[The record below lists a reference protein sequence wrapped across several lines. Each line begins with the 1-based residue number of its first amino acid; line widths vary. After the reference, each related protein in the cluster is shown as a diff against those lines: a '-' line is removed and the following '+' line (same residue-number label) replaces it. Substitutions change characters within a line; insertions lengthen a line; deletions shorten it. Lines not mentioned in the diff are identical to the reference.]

1 MPIDCVLFCDTGIEF
16 PQMYEHIQKVEK
28 AVGIPITRVK
38 SEQSYEYLMLECPIE
53 RKDNSLSTKQGGNSS
68 NGYMVTMTMV
78 SAVTAFAEGGGG
90 GGAVDGEAA
99 FNQVIGFFATWI
111 GRIGLVVAFVGG
123 VMFALAIKNDD
134 AEAKTRGLMT
144 LASGFV
150 VFALT
155 LSLNLFGITA

>member
-1 MPIDCVLFCDTGIEF
+1 MENNIITTVPAAEGKKQNAERNPLARFFSGAKKKCR
-16 PQMYEHIQKVEK
+16 KV
-28 AVGIPITRVK
+28 ITTV
-38 SEQSYEYLMLECPIE
+38 
-53 RKDNSLSTKQGGNSS
+53 ST
-68 NGYMVTMTMV
+68 MVTMAMV
-78 SAVTAFAEGGGG
+78 SAVTAFAEGEGGG
-90 GGAVDGEAA
+90 GGGTVDGEAA

-155 LSLNLFGITA
+155 LSLDLFGITA

>member
-1 MPIDCVLFCDTGIEF
+1 MENNNIITTVPAAEGKKQNAERNPLARFFSGAKSKCK
-16 PQMYEHIQKVEK
+16 KVIT
-28 AVGIPITRVK
+28 AVT
-38 SEQSYEYLMLECPIE
+38 
-53 RKDNSLSTKQGGNSS
+53 T
-68 NGYMVTMTMV
+68 MVTMTMV
-78 SAVTAFAEGGGG
+78 SAVTAFAEGEGEGGV
-90 GGAVDGEAA
+90 VDGEAA
-99 FNQVIGFFATWI
+99 FNQVVGFFATWI

>member
-1 MPIDCVLFCDTGIEF
+1 MENNNIITTVLADDARPAAEGKKQDAERNPLARFFSDAKSKCK
-16 PQMYEHIQKVEK
+16 KVIT
-28 AVGIPITRVK
+28 AVT
-38 SEQSYEYLMLECPIE
+38 
-53 RKDNSLSTKQGGNSS
+53 T
-68 NGYMVTMTMV
+68 MVTMTMV

>member
-1 MPIDCVLFCDTGIEF
+1 MENNIITTVPAAEGKKQNAERNPLARFFSGAKKKCR
-16 PQMYEHIQKVEK
+16 KV
-28 AVGIPITRVK
+28 ITTV
-38 SEQSYEYLMLECPIE
+38 STML
-53 RKDNSLSTKQGGNSS
+53 
-68 NGYMVTMTMV
+68 TMAMV
-78 SAVTAFAEGGGG
+78 SAVTAFAEGEGGGG

>member
-1 MPIDCVLFCDTGIEF
+1 MENNIITTVPAAEGKKQNAERNPLARFFSGAKKKCR
-16 PQMYEHIQKVEK
+16 KV
-28 AVGIPITRVK
+28 IPTV
-38 SEQSYEYLMLECPIE
+38 
-53 RKDNSLSTKQGGNSS
+53 ST
-68 NGYMVTMTMV
+68 MVTMTMV
-78 SAVTAFAEGGGG
+78 SAVTAFAEGEGGGG

-99 FNQVIGFFATWI
+99 FNQVVGFFATWI

>member
-1 MPIDCVLFCDTGIEF
+1 MENKITLVARKERTNPIKRAF
-16 PQMYEHIQKVEK
+16 
-28 AVGIPITRVK
+28 AAA
-38 SEQSYEYLMLECPIE
+38 
-53 RKDNSLSTKQGGNSS
+53 STKVKRI
-68 NGYMVTMTMV
+68 VTTVTTMLTVTLMTTV
-78 SAVTAFAEGGGG
+78 SAFAAPAGGTGASAP
-90 GGAVDGEAA
+90 AVDGEAA
-99 FNQVIGFFATWI
+99 FNSVIGFFATWI

-155 LSLNLFGITA
+155 LSLHLFGITA

>member
-1 MPIDCVLFCDTGIEF
+1 MKKENNITAPAAEGKKQNAERNPIISRFSGKKFIATVI
-16 PQMYEHIQKVEK
+16 
-28 AVGIPITRVK
+28 
-38 SEQSYEYLMLECPIE
+38 
-53 RKDNSLSTKQGGNSS
+53 
-68 NGYMVTMTMV
+68 TMV
-78 SAVTAFAEGGGG
+78 AVCTLVSVTAFAAPAAGSN
-90 GGAVDGEAA
+90 AGEAA

-123 VMFALAIKNDD
+123 IMFALAIKNDD

-155 LSLNLFGITA
+155 LSLNLFGITP

>member
-1 MPIDCVLFCDTGIEF
+1 MENNNIITTVPAAEGKKQNAERNPLARFFSGAKKKCR
-16 PQMYEHIQKVEK
+16 KV
-28 AVGIPITRVK
+28 ITTV
-38 SEQSYEYLMLECPIE
+38 
-53 RKDNSLSTKQGGNSS
+53 ST
-68 NGYMVTMTMV
+68 MVTMAMV
-78 SAVTAFAEGGGG
+78 SAVTAFAEGEGGG
-90 GGAVDGEAA
+90 GGGTVDGEAA

>member
-1 MPIDCVLFCDTGIEF
+1 MENNIITTVPAAEGKKQNAERNPLARFFSGAKKKCR
-16 PQMYEHIQKVEK
+16 KV
-28 AVGIPITRVK
+28 ITTV
-38 SEQSYEYLMLECPIE
+38 
-53 RKDNSLSTKQGGNSS
+53 ST
-68 NGYMVTMTMV
+68 MVTM
-78 SAVTAFAEGGGG
+78 AVITAVPAFAEGEGGGG
-90 GGAVDGEAA
+90 GGTVDGEAA

>member
-1 MPIDCVLFCDTGIEF
+1 MENNIITAPAAEGKKQNAERNPLARLFSAAHRKCRKI
-16 PQMYEHIQKVEK
+16 
-28 AVGIPITRVK
+28 ITTV
-38 SEQSYEYLMLECPIE
+38 
-53 RKDNSLSTKQGGNSS
+53 TT
-68 NGYMVTMTMV
+68 MVTMTTV
-78 SAVTAFAEGGGG
+78 SAVNAFAEGGEGG
-90 GGAVDGEAA
+90 VVDGEAA
-99 FNQVIGFFATWI
+99 FNQVVGFFATWI

>member
-1 MPIDCVLFCDTGIEF
+1 MENT
-16 PQMYEHIQKVEK
+16 
-28 AVGIPITRVK
+28 ITTIAPAEEQTTKTARKNPVK
-38 SEQSYEYLMLECPIE
+38 SLFSAV
-53 RKDNSLSTKQGGNSS
+53 KAKTAK
-68 NGYMVTMTMV
+68 MVATVTATLTMAMTT
-78 SAVTAFAEGGGG
+78 AVTAFADDGD
-90 GGAVDGEAA
+90 APVDGDAA
-99 FNQVIGFFATWI
+99 FNEVIGFFATWI

-155 LSLNLFGITA
+155 LSLDLFGITG

>member
-1 MPIDCVLFCDTGIEF
+1 MENNIITTVPAAECKKQNAERNPLARFFSGAKSKCK
-16 PQMYEHIQKVEK
+16 KVIT
-28 AVGIPITRVK
+28 AVT
-38 SEQSYEYLMLECPIE
+38 
-53 RKDNSLSTKQGGNSS
+53 T
-68 NGYMVTMTMV
+68 MVTMTMV

>member
-1 MPIDCVLFCDTGIEF
+1 MENKTTTLAARKEQRTNPIKRA
-16 PQMYEHIQKVEK
+16 YS
-28 AVGIPITRVK
+28 AVSRQCKKIAMFVTTLLTM
-38 SEQSYEYLMLECPIE
+38 SLMT
-53 RKDNSLSTKQGGNSS
+53 S
-68 NGYMVTMTMV
+68 V
-78 SAVTAFAEGGGG
+78 SAFAADSGGGG
-90 GGAVDGEAA
+90 TVDGEAA
-99 FNQVIGFFATWI
+99 FNSVIGFFATWI

-155 LSLNLFGITA
+155 LSLDLFGITG

>member
-1 MPIDCVLFCDTGIEF
+1 MENNNIITTVPAAEGKKQNAERNPLSRFFSAAKSKCK
-16 PQMYEHIQKVEK
+16 KV
-28 AVGIPITRVK
+28 ITTV
-38 SEQSYEYLMLECPIE
+38 
-53 RKDNSLSTKQGGNSS
+53 TT
-68 NGYMVTMTMV
+68 MVTMAIMT
-78 SAVTAFAEGGGG
+78 AVPAFAEGGGG

>member
-1 MPIDCVLFCDTGIEF
+1 MENNITTLP
-16 PQMYEHIQKVEK
+16 VEGNRQTANRK
-28 AVGIPITRVK
+28 RKKIITSV
-38 SEQSYEYLMLECPIE
+38 
-53 RKDNSLSTKQGGNSS
+53 TT
-68 NGYMVTMTMV
+68 MVTMAMATAV
-78 SAVTAFAEGGGG
+78 SAFAEGNGEGGV
-90 GGAVDGEAA
+90 VDGEAA
-99 FNQVIGFFATWI
+99 FNEVVGFFATWI

-155 LSLNLFGITA
+155 LSLDLFGITA

>member
-1 MPIDCVLFCDTGIEF
+1 MENNNIITTVPTAEGKKQNAERNPLARFFSAAKSKCK
-16 PQMYEHIQKVEK
+16 KV
-28 AVGIPITRVK
+28 ITTV
-38 SEQSYEYLMLECPIE
+38 
-53 RKDNSLSTKQGGNSS
+53 TT
-68 NGYMVTMTMV
+68 MVTM
-78 SAVTAFAEGGGG
+78 AVMTAVPAFAEGAGEGGV
-90 GGAVDGEAA
+90 VDGEAA
-99 FNQVIGFFATWI
+99 FNQVVGFFATWI

-134 AEAKTRGLMT
+134 AEAKAIGLMT

>member
-1 MPIDCVLFCDTGIEF
+1 MENNIITTVPAAEGKKQNAERNPLARFFSGAKKKCR
-16 PQMYEHIQKVEK
+16 KV
-28 AVGIPITRVK
+28 ITTV
-38 SEQSYEYLMLECPIE
+38 
-53 RKDNSLSTKQGGNSS
+53 ST
-68 NGYMVTMTMV
+68 MVTMAMV
-78 SAVTAFAEGGGG
+78 SAVTAFAEGEGGG
-90 GGAVDGEAA
+90 GGGTVDGEAA

-123 VMFALAIKNDD
+123 IMFALTIKNDD

-155 LSLNLFGITA
+155 LSLDLFGITA